1 MNLNKFS
8 ESSTF
13 DNSGSQAHKSAP
25 ITPRDDVPPE
35 HKNSI
40 SFRTGN
46 QQAPP
51 QPPQASPYQPS
62 TPTYGGSKAPVT
74 FQKKP

>member
-1 MNLNKFS
+1 LNLNKFS

-51 QPPQASPYQPS
+51 QASPYQPS
-62 TPTYGGSKAPVT
+62 IPTYGSSKAPVT